1 MSTVNTVST
10 GTTASAPAEANE
22 GVSVGLSYGLPSGV
36 EWGQRAARVR
46 LAGAIERPS
55 LSYRGRVREP
65 LVFRELMGALYDVVL
80 ADFRWR
86 PTEQREAFQR
96 WLVRRLD
103 REGAGESE
111 RLAVEQRRF
120 LQYVFDLSVSGDE
133 VLDPI
138 CSVHPDQLGFEVFS
152 RDGSAYARVG
162 VDRSQMEE
170 QGEVVCGTTNVD
182 FSAGLYES
190 IRRLRSIFPTELA
203 LGGEAPG
210 LEPGG
215 SGKKSR
221 KDAAGLS
228 LSTPGRGVHHE
239 KKVELPEGW
248 LRGFVQIG
256 AAFLLPA
263 IQIDLEPVHV
273 YDLCR
278 AFRLRKA
285 KTSPRALRW
294 DLRPGE
300 PAVAIL
306 EPWEERLVF
315 HGSTHSATEHR
326 IVRTWGRRRLCL
338 LERTIPVCDRFR
350 VHLLGRGLPYFVTA
364 QGGGL
369 DFTLGLSGWTKADW
383 SATARFDAMV
393 ARRGASGEPS
403 PKPLAWLKEAFCGKP
418 EEIAA
423 ALDLSL
429 ADVHASLAEAAGRG
443 EVVYDLLHGLYRY
456 RPLLST
462 PLPVSVT
469 LGGGPEEREASA
481 LMRREAVVVVGARR
495 VARGREITGRATV
508 DATHVYEPRL
518 VLDGQGRVVEGACG
532 CPFAKLHGFKAG
544 LCAHQHAL
552 LQLEA

>member
-1 MSTVNTVST
+1 VSET
-10 GTTASAPAEANE
+10 LTAPGAAPGTL
-22 GVSVGLSYGLPSGV
+22 SVGLSYGLPSGV

-46 LAGAIERPS
+46 LAGARERPS
-55 LSYRGRVREP
+55 LTYRGRIKEP

-86 PTEQREAFQR
+86 PSEQREAFQR

-103 REGAGESE
+103 RDAAAASE
-111 RLAVEQRRF
+111 RLASERRRF
-120 LQYVFDLSVSGDE
+120 LQYVYDLSLSAGSE
-133 VLDPI
+133 VLDPV

-162 VDRSQMEE
+162 VNRGQMEE

-182 FSAGLYES
+182 FSTGLYES
-190 IRRLRSIFPTELA
+190 IQRLRSIFPTELA
-203 LGGEAPG
+203 LGEETLP

-215 SGKKSR
+215 SGR
-221 KDAAGLS
+221 KARTEAVSGGVS
-228 LSTPGRGVHHE
+228 VTTEGRGTHHE
-239 KKVELPEGW
+239 KQIEFPEGW

-263 IQIDLEPVHV
+263 IQIDLEPVHL

-294 DLRPGE
+294 DLVPGE

-315 HGSTHSATEHR
+315 HGSTHDATEHR

-338 LERTIPVCDRFR
+338 LERTIPVCERFR
-350 VHLLGRGLPYFVTA
+350 FHLLGRGLPYFVTG

-383 SATARFDAMV
+383 TSTARFDAMV
-393 ARRGASGEPS
+393 ARRGSSGEPS
-403 PKPLAWLKEAFCGKP
+403 PKPLAWLKESFCGEP
-418 EEIAA
+418 QAIAD
-423 ALDLSL
+423 ALELSL
-429 ADVHASLAEAAGRG
+429 SDVHASLAEAAGRG

-456 RPLLST
+456 RPLLSE

-469 LGGGPEEREASA
+469 LGGGPEEQEASA
-481 LMRREAVVVVGARR
+481 LLRRDAVVVTGSRR
-495 VARGREITGRATV
+495 VSRGREVSGRASV
-508 DATHVYEPRL
+508 DPTHVYEPRL
-518 VLDGQGRVVEGACG
+518 VLDGQGRVVEGGCG
-532 CPFAKLHGFKAG
+532 CPFSKLNGLKGG

-552 LQLEA
+552 LQLEG

>member
-1 MSTVNTVST
+1 MSEGV
-10 GTTASAPAEANE
+10 NE
-22 GVSVGLSYGLPSGV
+22 GVSEPGSLAVKLSYGLPSGV
-36 EWGQRAARVR
+36 EWGDRAARVR
-46 LAGAIERPS
+46 LAGARERPQ

-65 LVFRELMGALYDVVL
+65 LVFRELLGALYDVVL

-96 WLVRRLD
+96 WLVRHLD
-103 REGAGESE
+103 RENAARQDE
-111 RLAVEQRRF
+111 RLASEQRRF
-120 LQYVFDLSVSGDE
+120 LQYRFDLSANGEE
-133 VLDPI
+133 VLDPV

-162 VDRSQMEE
+162 VDRAQMEE

-182 FSAGLYES
+182 FSTGLYES

-203 LGGEAPG
+203 LGAGGEPISDPGRGAKG
-210 LEPGG
+210 LEV
-215 SGKKSR
+215 
-221 KDAAGLS
+221 
-228 LSTPGRGVHHE
+228 STPGRGVHHE
-239 KKVELPEGW
+239 KRIDLPEGW

-256 AAFLLPA
+256 AAFLLPT
-263 IQIDLEPVHV
+263 IQIDLQPVHV

-294 DLRPGE
+294 DLEPGQ
-300 PAVAIL
+300 PAVAVL

-315 HGSTHSATEHR
+315 HGSTHTATEHR

-383 SATARFDAMV
+383 SSTARFDALV
-393 ARRGASGEPS
+393 ARRGSAGEPS
-403 PKPLAWLKEAFCGKP
+403 KKPLAWLKDAFCGTP
-418 EEIAA
+418 DQIAA
-423 ALDLSL
+423 ALDMSL
-429 ADVHASLAEAAGRG
+429 DDVHASLSEASGRG
-443 EVVYDLLHGLYRY
+443 EVIYDLLHGLYRY
-456 RPLLST
+456 RPLLSC
-462 PLPVSVT
+462 PLPESVT
-469 LGGGPEEREASA
+469 LGGGPEEREAQA
-481 LMRREAVVVVGARR
+481 LVRREAIVVTGTRS
-495 VARGREITGRATV
+495 VARGREVSGRATV
-508 DATHVYEPRL
+508 DPTHVYEPRL

-544 LCAHQHAL
+544 LCAHQLGL
-552 LQLEA
+552 LQLDG